1 MVASCAPPDR
11 VGIGYA
17 MVRPIMSTLLFI
29 AALIVVPVLFGVV
42 AFVRGQARDGYEDAV
57 GFHYGTPPR
66 RR

>member
-1 MVASCAPPDR
+1 
-11 VGIGYA
+11 